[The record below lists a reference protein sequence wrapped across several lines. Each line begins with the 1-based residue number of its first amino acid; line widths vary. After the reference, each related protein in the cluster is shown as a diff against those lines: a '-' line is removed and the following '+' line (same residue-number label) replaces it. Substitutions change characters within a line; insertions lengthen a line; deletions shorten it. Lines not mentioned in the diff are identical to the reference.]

1 MTLSAT
7 KHPKFRRSKI
17 VVSKG
22 LNSSDKEHL
31 NLQSTNMTVI
41 SSQMKD
47 QSVLSK
53 QAKEDVFRPDSSA
66 DKSRNLGIDFNFEDE
81 SKAYENNNK
90 NNLFLNQVSPSFP
103 VHTMPSMDSSGAK
116 FVNNPNFMLDSKAQ
130 NEILRDSILEE
141 QAKTLESYLLKEG
154 SQDFELSNSQ
164 SKPDSQRMLGDNSP
178 KAIRV
183 SLPKPLYF
191 HANNRLNK
199 FSGSAEKSIVEQSF
213 NENPMNSLNN
223 DNE

>member
-1 MTLSAT
+1 
-7 KHPKFRRSKI
+7 
-17 VVSKG
+17 
-22 LNSSDKEHL
+22 
-31 NLQSTNMTVI
+31 MTVI
-41 SSQMKD
+41 SSQMKNE
-47 QSVLSK
+47 SVLSK
-53 QAKEDVFRPDSSA
+53 QTKEDVFRPDSSA

-81 SKAYENNNK
+81 TKAYENNK

-103 VHTMPSMDSSGAK
+103 VHTMPSMESSTKAQ
-116 FVNNPNFMLDSKAQ
+116 FVNNPNFALDSKAQ
-130 NEILRDSILEE
+130 NEILRDSILED
-141 QAKTLESYLLKEG
+141 QAKTLEAYILRG
-154 SQDFELSNSQ
+154 SQDFELSQSQSQ
-164 SKPDSQRMLGDNSP
+164 SKPDSQRVVDNNSP

-199 FSGSAEKSIVEQSF
+199 FAGSGEGNIVEQSF